1 MAVALVATV
10 SSPVPGADESAGY
23 MQLDRAQRA
32 VGTLQARLGL
42 RAEVTAELVPHH
54 PLLVAVARQAE
65 RRGSYR
71 LKLDAGFVSELTDSE
86 LDAVIAHEL
95 GHVWIFSHHP
105 YLQTEQLAN
114 QVAMR
119 VVSRDALDAVYAK
132 VEARGGK
139 KTTVSRFADD
149 NSAR

>member
-1 MAVALVATV
+1 MATA
-10 SSPVPGADESAGY
+10 SSSAPGADESAEY
-23 MQLDRAQRA
+23 VQLDRAQRA
-32 VGTLQARLGL
+32 VEHLQARLGL
-42 RAEVTAELVPHH
+42 SAEVTAELVARH
-54 PLLVAVARQAE
+54 PLLVAVAPHAD

-71 LKLDAGFVSELTDSE
+71 LQLETGFVSELTDVE

-119 VVSRDALDAVYAK
+119 VVTREALDAVYAK

-139 KTTVSRFADD
+139 KARVVRF
-149 NSAR
+149 SERRP